1 MNINDKFVITI
12 SREVGSGGRTIGRK
26 LAEKLGVRFC
36 DKNLINALVDKFKLS
51 TGDIEMV
58 KGQKKNW
65 LADLLE
71 KYTPV
76 PHAGAIGSTGVEFS
90 TAVTNEDLFKAESE
104 ILRGLAEASSC
115 VIAGRSGFFILKD
128 HPNKLDI
135 FIQSSFSN
143 RVSRVM
149 ERQGKNAEEA
159 EKIIRR
165 VDEMR
170 ENYVQR
176 YTSTSRYDSRN
187 YDLVLNVDGL
197 SSDEAVDIIL
207 AYIKAQGKAI

>member
-12 SREVGSGGRTIGRK
+12 SREVRSGGRTIGRK

>member
-36 DKNLINALVDKFKLS
+36 DKNLINALVEKFNLS
-51 TGDIEMV
+51 SGDIEMV

-90 TAVTNEDLFKAESE
+90 TAVTNEELFKAESE

>member
-1 MNINDKFVITI
+1 MDINSQFVITI

-36 DKNLINALVDKFKLS
+36 DKNLINALVEKFNLS
-51 TGDIEMV
+51 SGDIETV

-76 PHAGAIGSTGVEFS
+76 PHAGAIGSTGQEYS
-90 TAVTNEDLFKAESE
+90 QAVTNEDLYKAEST
-104 ILRGLAEASSC
+104 ILRELAAESSC

-135 FIQSSFSN
+135 FIHASLPN
-143 RVSRVM
+143 RVSRIM
-149 ERQGKNAEEA
+149 ERQGKTAEEA
-159 EKIIRR
+159 EAIIKR

-170 ENYVQR
+170 ENYVRR
-176 YTSTSRYDSRN
+176 YTSTSRYDARN
-187 YDLVLNVDGL
+187 YDLVLNMDGL
-197 SSDEAVDIIL
+197 SSDEAVGIIL
-207 AYIKAQGKAI
+207 DYIKAQSKAI

>member
-36 DKNLINALVDKFKLS
+36 DKNLINALVEKFNLS
-51 TGDIEMV
+51 SGDIEMV

>member
-36 DKNLINALVDKFKLS
+36 DKNLINALVEKFKLS
-51 TGDIEMV
+51 SGDIEMV

-90 TAVTNEDLFKAESE
+90 TAVTNEELFKAESE

>member
-90 TAVTNEDLFKAESE
+90 TAVTNEELFKAESE

-187 YDLVLNVDGL
+187 YDLVLIVDGL

>member
-36 DKNLINALVDKFKLS
+36 DKNLINALVEKFKLS
-51 TGDIEMV
+51 SGDIEMV

-90 TAVTNEDLFKAESE
+90 TAVTNEELFKAESE

-135 FIQSSFSN
+135 FIQSSLSN

>member
-1 MNINDKFVITI
+1 MDINSQFVITI

-36 DKNLINALVDKFKLS
+36 DKNLINALMEKFDLS
-51 TGDIEMV
+51 SGDIEMV

-76 PHAGAIGSTGVEFS
+76 PHAGAIGSTGQEYS
-90 TAVTNEDLFKAESE
+90 QAVTNEDLYKAEST
-104 ILRGLAEASSC
+104 ILRELAAESSC

-135 FIQSSFSN
+135 FIHAPFSN
-143 RVSRVM
+143 RVSRIM
-149 ERQGKNAEEA
+149 ERQGKTAEEA
-159 EKIIRR
+159 EAIIRR

-170 ENYVQR
+170 ENYVR
-176 YTSTSRYDSRN
+176 RHTSTSRYDARN
-187 YDLVLNVDGL
+187 YDLVLNMDGI

-207 AYIKAQGKAI
+207 DYIKAKSKAI

>member
-90 TAVTNEDLFKAESE
+90 TAVTNEELFKAESE

>member
-36 DKNLINALVDKFKLS
+36 DKNLINALVEKFKLS

-90 TAVTNEDLFKAESE
+90 TAVTNEELFKAESE

>member
-1 MNINDKFVITI
+1 MDINSKFVITI

-26 LAEKLGVRFC
+26 LAERLGVRFC
-36 DKNLINALVDKFKLS
+36 DKNLINALVEKFNLS
-51 TGDIEMV
+51 SGDIETV

-71 KYTPV
+71 KYTPI
-76 PHAGAIGSTGVEFS
+76 PHAGAIGSTGQEFS
-90 TAVTNEDLFKAESE
+90 PAVTNEDLFKAESE
-104 ILRGLAEASSC
+104 ILRELAEASSC

-143 RVSRVM
+143 RVSRIM
-149 ERQGKNAEEA
+149 EKQGKTAEEA
-159 EKIIRR
+159 EAIIKR

-176 YTSTSRYDSRN
+176 YTSTSRYDARN
-187 YDLVLNVDGL
+187 YDLVLNMDGL

>member
-36 DKNLINALVDKFKLS
+36 DKNLINALVEKFKLS
-51 TGDIEMV
+51 SGDIEMV
-58 KGQKKNW
+58 KGHKKNW

-90 TAVTNEDLFKAESE
+90 TAVTNEELFKAESE

>member
-36 DKNLINALVDKFKLS
+36 DKNLINALVEKFNLS
-51 TGDIEMV
+51 SGDIEMV

-90 TAVTNEDLFKAESE
+90 TAITNEELFKAESE

>member
-1 MNINDKFVITI
+1 MTINDKFVIII

-90 TAVTNEDLFKAESE
+90 TAVTNEELFKAESE